1 MQLTVSNT
9 LVGRI
14 IGRGGSKIN
23 SIQVHA
29 DKHLFEHMG
38 WGFVVRWLEIG
49 TQTEAYEGT
58 VWREIYEGENFHE
71 F

>member
-29 DKHLFEHMG
+29 HKHLFEHMG
-38 WGFVVRWLEIG
+38 WGFVVRWLEIR